1 MEANFAKNLTGS
13 LERDFDPS
21 YLARC
26 AQLAMVLEVSAS
38 PKPGNVDRDHD
49 YPDTTFEHF
58 LTSAIGTYPIL
69 EEAARSHSGVGALIH
84 ASARESLRWQRGGNT
99 HFGAFVLLIPLLMA
113 AGSSRPVSEI
123 VEETTAE
130 DAAEFYRA
138 FSVADVYV
146 DAVPDIDLRDAESID
161 KILKEDIRLFD
172 LMKLSVDHDLIA
184 DEWVNGFTRTFRCA
198 DLIMEKAE
206 KMSINDAIVCT
217 FLQML
222 AETPDTF
229 IQTKFG
235 RRKSIEVS
243 NHTSRII
250 AGNRDL
256 NPIKPRVH
264 EFDRELIREK
274 VNPGSTADI
283 IIGGLFVALV
293 LGLRV

>member
-1 MEANFAKNLTGS
+1 METNSAKNLTGS
-13 LERDFDPS
+13 LEGDFDPS
-21 YLARC
+21 CLARC

-58 LTSAIGTYPIL
+58 LSSAIGTYPVL

-84 ASARESLRWQRGGNT
+84 AAAKESLRWQRGGNT

-113 AGSSRPVSEI
+113 AGSGRHVSEI
-123 VEETTAE
+123 VLGTTAE

-138 FSVADVYV
+138 FSVADVRV
-146 DAVPDIDLRDAESID
+146 DAVPDVDLEDSESID
-161 KILKEDIRLFD
+161 RILKEEIRLFD

-184 DEWVNGFTRTFRCA
+184 NEWVNGFTRTFKCA
-198 DLIMEKAE
+198 DLIREKAD

-229 IQTKFG
+229 IRTKFG
-235 RRKSIEVS
+235 RGKSIEVS
-243 NHTSRII
+243 EHASVII

-256 NPIKPRVH
+256 DPIKSRVH
-264 EFDRELIREK
+264 EFDRELIRER

-293 LGLRV
+293 RGLWV